1 MKDMVEILDT
11 RLPGK
16 EMIFNADPA
25 QAPEKVDIPNPLNDI
40 SITRRTIHTIS

>member
-1 MKDMVEILDT
+1 MKSTVDILDT
-11 RLPGK
+11 HLPGK

-25 QAPEKVDIPNPLNDI
+25 QASEKVDIPSLLNDI